1 MMSKNL
7 AKDYAK
13 RDYESSYSPSTPVT
27 LIRKKPNG
35 YPKFLEFGVI
45 YKVSQIENE
54 NLYLECPSNGHLK
67 KIHFSYVMPVNVM
80 RNIFINK
87 FLEND

>member
-1 MMSKNL
+1 MMSKSL

-13 RDYESSYSPSTPVT
+13 RDYESNYSPSTIVT

-35 YPKFLEFGVI
+35 YPKFLDFGI
-45 YKVSQIENE
+45 NYKVSQVENE
-54 NLYLECPSNGHLK
+54 NLYLECPNNGHLK
-67 KIHFSYVMPVNVM
+67 KIHFSYVMPINVI

-87 FLEND
+87 ILEND